1 MRKNFAI
8 IQFKEN
14 KINPSVDTLKALKKQ
29 KKNETNSLTWLKKFS
44 FEIMSNKIEDMLK
57 YQWYEH
63 IVALPGSQTVRL
75 HDLLAVQV

>member
-29 KKNETNSLTWLKKFS
+29 KKKMK
-44 FEIMSNKIEDMLK
+44 
-57 YQWYEH
+57 
-63 IVALPGSQTVRL
+63 QT
-75 HDLLAVQV
+75 A